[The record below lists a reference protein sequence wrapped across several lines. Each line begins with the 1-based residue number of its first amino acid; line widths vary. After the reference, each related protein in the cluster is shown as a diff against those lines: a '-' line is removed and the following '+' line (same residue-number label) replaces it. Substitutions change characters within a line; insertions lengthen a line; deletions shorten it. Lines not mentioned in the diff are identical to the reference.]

1 MDNLYNDMITIE
13 KHKQIQKLLKDNNVE
28 DMQEVQAELLAIY
41 ADTDVDSIMSY
52 PLTKYHKLLE
62 SFYNDYFTD
71 FSKAEPAIKD
81 KYTAGDMVLVPML
94 DFTQITVA
102 QMMDFSVLSTDPV
115 ENIEKL
121 LAVFLIP
128 KGKKY
133 NDGYDLLE
141 VQKAILGMSFNELS
155 PLLAFF
161 LRWFQGCRNHI
172 QISCLEEV
180 RKQTKKIKKIQKL
193 EKRIQKRK
201 RKIKNPSNPN

>member
-1 MDNLYNDMITIE
+1 MITIE
-13 KHKQIQKLLKDNNVE
+13 KHKQIQRLLKENNVE
-28 DMQEVQAELLAIY
+28 DMQAVQAELLAIY
-41 ADTDVDSIMSY
+41 ADTDPDVIMSY

-62 SFYNDYFTD
+62 KFYADYFTD

-121 LAVFLIP
+121 LAIFLIP

-133 NDGYDLLE
+133 NDGYDLME
-141 VQKAILGMSFNELS
+141 VQKAILKMSFNELS

-161 LRWFQGCRNHI
+161 LKWFQGCRNHI

-180 RKQTKKIKKIQKL
+180 RKQTKLIQKL
-193 EKRIQKRK
+193 EKRIQRKQKRK
-201 RKIKNPSNPN
+201 ASPSNPN

>member
-1 MDNLYNDMITIE
+1 MITIE

-28 DMQEVQAELLAIY
+28 DMQAVQAELLAIY
-41 ADTDVDSIMSY
+41 ADTDVDSVMSY
-52 PLTKYHKLLE
+52 PLTKYHKLVE

-71 FSKAEPAIKD
+71 FSHAEPAIKD
-81 KYTAGDMVLVPML
+81 KYTAGDMVLIPML

-102 QMMDFSVLSTDPV
+102 QMMDFSVLSTDPI

-121 LAVFLIP
+121 LAIFLIP

-141 VQKAILGMSFNELS
+141 VQKAILKMDFNEVS

-161 LRWFQGCRNHI
+161 LRWFTGCRQAI

-180 RKQTKKIKKIQKL
+180 RKQTKKIQKL
-193 EKRIQKRK
+193 EKRIRK
-201 RKIKNPSNPN
+201 KKIKNPSNPN

>member
-1 MDNLYNDMITIE
+1 MITIE
-13 KHKQIQKLLKDNNVE
+13 KHKQIQRLLTDANIE
-28 DMQEVQAELLAIY
+28 DMQAVQAELLAIY
-41 ADTDVDSIMSY
+41 ADTDTDTIMSY
-52 PLTKYHKLLE
+52 PLTKYHKLVE
-62 SFYNDYFTD
+62 KFYADYFTD

-121 LAVFLIP
+121 LAIFLIP

-133 NDGYDLLE
+133 NDGYDLWK
-141 VQKAILGMSFNELS
+141 VQRAIFKMSFNELS

-161 LRWFQGCRNHI
+161 LRWFNGCRNHI

-180 RKQTKKIKKIQKL
+180 RKQTKLIQKIQRKKM
-193 EKRIQKRK
+193 KRKK
-201 RKIKNPSNPN
+201 RKIKMVSPSNPN

>member
-1 MDNLYNDMITIE
+1 MITIE
-13 KHKQIQKLLKDNNVE
+13 KHKQIQRLLKENNVE
-28 DMQEVQAELLAIY
+28 DMQEIQAELLAIY
-41 ADTDVDSIMSY
+41 ADTDIDTIMSY
-52 PLTKYHKLLE
+52 PLTKYHKLVE
-62 SFYNDYFTD
+62 KFYNDYFTD
-71 FSKAEPAIKD
+71 FSKAEPTIKD

-102 QMMDFSVLSTDPV
+102 QMMDFSVLSVDPI

-121 LAVFLIP
+121 LAIFLIP

-133 NDGYDLLE
+133 NDGYDLME
-141 VQKAILGMSFNELS
+141 VQKAILKMDFNEVS

-161 LRWFQGCRNHI
+161 LKWFQGCRNHI

-180 RKQTKKIKKIQKL
+180 RKQTKRIMKL
-193 EKRIQKRK
+193 KKRIQKRKLK

>member
-1 MDNLYNDMITIE
+1 MITIE
-13 KHKQIQKLLKDNNVE
+13 KHKQIQRLLKENNVE
-28 DMQEVQAELLAIY
+28 DMQAVQAELLAIY
-41 ADTDVDSIMSY
+41 ADTDTDVIMSY
-52 PLTKYHKLLE
+52 PLTKYHKLVE
-62 SFYNDYFTD
+62 KFYADYFTD

-121 LAVFLIP
+121 LAIFLIP
-128 KGKKY
+128 KGKTY
-133 NDGYDLLE
+133 NDGYDLME
-141 VQKAILGMSFNELS
+141 VQKAILKMSFNELS

-180 RKQTKKIKKIQKL
+180 RKQTKLIQKIQRK
-193 EKRIQKRK
+193 KMKRK
-201 RKIKNPSNPN
+201 KRKASNPN

>member
-1 MDNLYNDMITIE
+1 MITIE
-13 KHKQIQKLLKDNNVE
+13 KHKQIQRLLTDGME
-28 DMQEVQAELLAIY
+28 DMQAVQAELLAIY
-41 ADTDVDSIMSY
+41 ADTDTDTIMSY

-62 SFYNDYFTD
+62 KFYNDYFTD

-102 QMMDFSVLSTDPV
+102 QMMDFSVLSVDPI

-121 LAVFLIP
+121 LAIFLLP

-133 NDGYDLLE
+133 NDGYDLME
-141 VQKAILGMSFNELS
+141 VQKAILKMSFNELS

-161 LRWFQGCRNHI
+161 LKWFQGCRNHI

-180 RKQTKKIKKIQKL
+180 RKQTKLIQKIQK
-193 EKRIQKRK
+193 RQIRK
-201 RKIKNPSNPN
+201 RKVSPSNPN

>member
-1 MDNLYNDMITIE
+1 MITIE
-13 KHKQIQKLLKDNNVE
+13 KHKQIQRLLTDGNTEVKME
-28 DMQEVQAELLAIY
+28 DMQAVQAELLAIY
-41 ADTDVDSIMSY
+41 ADTDTDTIMSY
-52 PLTKYHKLLE
+52 PLTKYHKLVE
-62 SFYNDYFTD
+62 KFYADYFTD

-121 LAVFLIP
+121 LAIFLIP

-133 NDGYDLLE
+133 NDGYDLME
-141 VQKAILGMSFNELS
+141 VQKAILKMSFNELS

-161 LRWFQGCRNHI
+161 LKWFQGCRNHI

-180 RKQTKKIKKIQKL
+180 RKQTKLIQKIQK
-193 EKRIQKRK
+193 KQRKRK
-201 RKIKNPSNPN
+201 RRKASPSNPN

>member
-1 MDNLYNDMITIE
+1 MITIE
-13 KHKQIQKLLKDNNVE
+13 KHKQIQRLLKENNVE
-28 DMQEVQAELLAIY
+28 DMQAVQAELLAIY
-41 ADTDVDSIMSY
+41 ADTDTDTIMSY
-52 PLTKYHKLLE
+52 PLTKYHKLVE
-62 SFYNDYFTD
+62 KFYADYFTD

-102 QMMDFSVLSTDPV
+102 QMMDFSVLSVDPV

-121 LAVFLIP
+121 LAIFLIP

-141 VQKAILGMSFNELS
+141 VQKAILKMSFNELS

-161 LRWFQGCRNHI
+161 LKWFQGCRNHI

-180 RKQTKKIKKIQKL
+180 RKQTKLIQKIQKRQIR
-193 EKRIQKRK
+193 KQKR
-201 RKIKNPSNPN
+201 RKASPSNPN

>member
-1 MDNLYNDMITIE
+1 MLTIE

-28 DMQEVQAELLAIY
+28 DMQAVQAEWLAIY
-41 ADTDVDSIMSY
+41 ADTDVDSIMNY
-52 PLTKYHKLLE
+52 PLTKYHKLVE
-62 SFYNDYFTD
+62 RFYNDYFTD

-121 LAVFLIP
+121 LAIFLIP

-133 NDGYDLLE
+133 NDGYDLME
-141 VQKAILGMSFNELS
+141 VQKAILKMSFNELARQ
-155 PLLAFF
+155 LAFF
-161 LRWFQGCRNHI
+161 LRWFNGCRNHI

-180 RKQTKKIKKIQKL
+180 RKQTKLIQKIQKKK
-193 EKRIQKRK
+193 KRKK
-201 RKIKNPSNPN
+201 RKIKMVSPSNPN

>member
-1 MDNLYNDMITIE
+1 MITIE
-13 KHKQIQKLLKDNNVE
+13 KHKQIQRLLKENNVE
-28 DMQEVQAELLAIY
+28 DMQAVQAELLAIY
-41 ADTDVDSIMSY
+41 ADTDVDTIMSY
-52 PLTKYHKLLE
+52 PLTKYHKLVE
-62 SFYNDYFTD
+62 KFYADYFTD
-71 FSKAEPAIKD
+71 FSKAEPKIKD

-121 LAVFLIP
+121 LAIFLIP

-133 NDGYDLLE
+133 NDGYDLME
-141 VQKAILGMSFNELS
+141 VQKAILKMSFNELS

-180 RKQTKKIKKIQKL
+180 RKQTKLIQKL
-193 EKRIQKRK
+193 EKRIQRKQKRK
-201 RKIKNPSNPN
+201 ASPSNPN

>member
-1 MDNLYNDMITIE
+1 MITIE
-13 KHKQIQKLLKDNNVE
+13 KHKQIQRLLKENNVE
-28 DMQEVQAELLAIY
+28 DMQAVQAELLAIY
-41 ADTDVDSIMSY
+41 ADTDTDTIMSY
-52 PLTKYHKLLE
+52 PLTKYHKLVE
-62 SFYNDYFTD
+62 KFYADYFTD

-121 LAVFLIP
+121 LAVFLFSN
-128 KGKKY
+128 GKKY

-141 VQKAILGMSFNELS
+141 VQKAILKMPFNELS

-180 RKQTKKIKKIQKL
+180 RKQTKLIQKIQKTQR
-193 EKRIQKRK
+193 KKMK
-201 RKIKNPSNPN
+201 RKIKKTSPNNPN

>member
-1 MDNLYNDMITIE
+1 MITIE
-13 KHKQIQKLLKDNNVE
+13 KHKQIQRLLKENNVE
-28 DMQEVQAELLAIY
+28 DMQAVQAELLAIY
-41 ADTDVDSIMSY
+41 ADTDTDVIMSY

-62 SFYNDYFTD
+62 KFYADYFTD
-71 FSKAEPAIKD
+71 FSHAEPAIKD

-102 QMMDFSVLSTDPV
+102 QMMDFSVLSVDPI

-121 LAVFLIP
+121 LAIFLLP

-133 NDGYDLLE
+133 NDGYDLME
-141 VQKAILGMSFNELS
+141 VQKAILKMSFNELS

-161 LRWFQGCRNHI
+161 LRWFNGCRNHI

-180 RKQTKKIKKIQKL
+180 RKQTKLIQKIQRKQIR
-193 EKRIQKRK
+193 KQKRK
-201 RKIKNPSNPN
+201 RRKASPSNPN

>member
-1 MDNLYNDMITIE
+1 MITIE
-13 KHKQIQKLLKDNNVE
+13 KHKQIQKLLKDNNIE
-28 DMQEVQAELLAIY
+28 DMQAVQAELLAIY
-41 ADTDVDSIMSY
+41 ADTDTDTIMSY

-62 SFYNDYFTD
+62 KFYADYFTD

-121 LAVFLIP
+121 LAIFLIP

-133 NDGYDLLE
+133 NDGYDLME
-141 VQKAILGMSFNELS
+141 VQKAILKMSFNELS

-161 LRWFQGCRNHI
+161 LKWFQGCRNHI

-180 RKQTKKIKKIQKL
+180 RKQTKKIQKIQRKQ
-193 EKRIQKRK
+193 QKRK
-201 RKIKNPSNPN
+201 RRKASPSNPN

>member
-1 MDNLYNDMITIE
+1 MLTIE
-13 KHKQIQKLLKDNNVE
+13 KHKQIQKLLKDNNIE
-28 DMQEVQAELLAIY
+28 DMQAVQAEWLAIY
-41 ADTDVDSIMSY
+41 ADTDVDSIMNY
-52 PLTKYHKLLE
+52 PVTKYHKLLE
-62 SFYNDYFTD
+62 KFYADYFTD

-121 LAVFLIP
+121 LAIFLIP

-141 VQKAILGMSFNELS
+141 VQKAILKMSFNELS

-161 LRWFQGCRNHI
+161 LRWFTGCRQAI

-180 RKQTKKIKKIQKL
+180 KKQMKKIQKL

-201 RKIKNPSNPN
+201 GRKIKKVSPSNPN

>member
-1 MDNLYNDMITIE
+1 MITIE
-13 KHKQIQKLLKDNNVE
+13 KHKQIQRLLKENNVE
-28 DMQEVQAELLAIY
+28 DMQAVQAELLAIY
-41 ADTDVDSIMSY
+41 ADTDTDVIMSY

-62 SFYNDYFTD
+62 KFYADYFTD

-121 LAVFLIP
+121 LAIFLIP

-133 NDGYDLLE
+133 NDGYDLME
-141 VQKAILGMSFNELS
+141 VQKAILKMSFNELS

-161 LRWFQGCRNHI
+161 LKWFQGCRNHI

-180 RKQTKKIKKIQKL
+180 RKQTKLIQKIQKTQR
-193 EKRIQKRK
+193 KKMK
-201 RKIKNPSNPN
+201 RKIKKASPSNPN

>member
-1 MDNLYNDMITIE
+1 MITIE
-13 KHKQIQKLLKDNNVE
+13 KHKQIQRLLKENNVE
-28 DMQEVQAELLAIY
+28 DMQAVQAELLAIY
-41 ADTDVDSIMSY
+41 ADTDTDIVMSY

-62 SFYNDYFTD
+62 KFYADYFTD

-121 LAVFLIP
+121 LAIFLIP

-133 NDGYDLLE
+133 NDGYDLME
-141 VQKAILGMSFNELS
+141 VQKAILKMSFNELS

-180 RKQTKKIKKIQKL
+180 RKKTKRIQKL
-193 EKRIQKRK
+193 EKRIQRKQKKRK
-201 RKIKNPSNPN
+201 ASPSNPN

>member
-1 MDNLYNDMITIE
+1 MITIE
-13 KHKQIQKLLKDNNVE
+13 KHKQIQRLLKENNVE
-28 DMQEVQAELLAIY
+28 DMQAVQAELLAIY
-41 ADTDVDSIMSY
+41 ADTDTDVIMSY
-52 PLTKYHKLLE
+52 PLTKYHKLVE
-62 SFYNDYFTD
+62 KFYADYFTD

-102 QMMDFSVLSTDPV
+102 QMMDFSVLSVDPI

-121 LAVFLIP
+121 LAIFLLP

-141 VQKAILGMSFNELS
+141 VQKAILKMSFNELS
-155 PLLAFF
+155 PLHAFF
-161 LRWFQGCRNHI
+161 LKWFTGCRNHI

-180 RKQTKKIKKIQKL
+180 RKQTKLIQKIQKRQIR
-193 EKRIQKRK
+193 KQKR
-201 RKIKNPSNPN
+201 RKIKMVSPSNPN

>member
-1 MDNLYNDMITIE
+1 MITIE
-13 KHKQIQKLLKDNNVE
+13 KHKQIQRLLTDGNME
-28 DMQEVQAELLAIY
+28 DMQAVQAELLAIY
-41 ADTDVDSIMSY
+41 ADTDTDTIMSY

-62 SFYNDYFTD
+62 RFYNDYFTD

-121 LAVFLIP
+121 LAIFLIP

-141 VQKAILGMSFNELS
+141 VQKAILKMSFNELS

-161 LRWFQGCRNHI
+161 LKWFQGCRNHI

-180 RKQTKKIKKIQKL
+180 RKQTKLIQKIQK
-193 EKRIQKRK
+193 KQRKQKR
-201 RKIKNPSNPN
+201 RKASPSNPN

>member
-1 MDNLYNDMITIE
+1 MITIE

-28 DMQEVQAELLAIY
+28 DMQEIQAELLAIY
-41 ADTDVDSIMSY
+41 ADTDIDTIMSY
-52 PLTKYHKLLE
+52 PLTKYHKLVE
-62 SFYNDYFTD
+62 RFYNDYFTD
-71 FSKAEPAIKD
+71 FSHAEPKIKD

-94 DFTQITVA
+94 DFSQITVA
-102 QMMDFSVLSTDPV
+102 QMMDFSVLSVDPI

-121 LAVFLIP
+121 LAIFLIP

-133 NDGYDLLE
+133 NDGYDLME
-141 VQKAILGMSFNELS
+141 VQKAILKMDFNEIS

-180 RKQTKKIKKIQKL
+180 RKQTKRIQK
-193 EKRIQKRK
+193 IQKRK
-201 RKIKNPSNPN
+201 GRKQKKSPSNPN

>member
-1 MDNLYNDMITIE
+1 MITIE
-13 KHKQIQKLLKDNNVE
+13 KHKQIQRLLKENNVE
-28 DMQEVQAELLAIY
+28 DMQAVQAELLAIY
-41 ADTDVDSIMSY
+41 ADTDVDTIMSY

-62 SFYNDYFTD
+62 KFYADYFTD

-121 LAVFLIP
+121 LAIFLIP

-133 NDGYDLLE
+133 NDGYDLME
-141 VQKAILGMSFNELS
+141 VQKAILKMSFNELS

-161 LRWFQGCRNHI
+161 LKWFQGCRNHI

-180 RKQTKKIKKIQKL
+180 RKQTKLIQKIQKRQIR
-193 EKRIQKRK
+193 KQRKQKRK
-201 RKIKNPSNPN
+201 ASPSNPN

>member
-1 MDNLYNDMITIE
+1 MITIE
-13 KHKQIQKLLKDNNVE
+13 KHKQIQRLLTDGNTEVKME
-28 DMQEVQAELLAIY
+28 DMQAVQAELLAIY
-41 ADTDVDSIMSY
+41 ADTDTDVIMSY

-62 SFYNDYFTD
+62 KFYADYFTD

-121 LAVFLIP
+121 LAIFLIP

-141 VQKAILGMSFNELS
+141 VQKAILKMSFNELS

-161 LRWFQGCRNHI
+161 LKWFQGCRNHI

-180 RKQTKKIKKIQKL
+180 RKQTKLIQKL
-193 EKRIQKRK
+193 EKRIQRKQKRK
-201 RKIKNPSNPN
+201 ASPSNPN

>member
-1 MDNLYNDMITIE
+1 MITIE

-28 DMQEVQAELLAIY
+28 DMQEIQAELLAIY
-41 ADTDVDSIMSY
+41 ADTDVDSVMSY
-52 PLTKYHKLLE
+52 PLTKYHKLVE
-62 SFYNDYFTD
+62 KFYNDYFTD

-81 KYTAGDMVLVPML
+81 KYTAGDMVLIPML

-102 QMMDFSVLSTDPV
+102 QMMDFSVLSTDPI

-121 LAVFLIP
+121 LAIFLIP

-133 NDGYDLLE
+133 NDGYDLMQ
-141 VQKAILGMSFNELS
+141 VQKAILKMDFNEVS

-161 LRWFQGCRNHI
+161 LKWFQGCRNHI

-180 RKQTKKIKKIQKL
+180 RKQTKKIQKL
-193 EKRIQKRK
+193 EKRLQRIQKRK
-201 RKIKNPSNPN
+201 KKIKSPSNPN

>member
-1 MDNLYNDMITIE
+1 MLTIE

-28 DMQEVQAELLAIY
+28 DMQAVQAEWLAIY
-41 ADTDVDSIMSY
+41 ADTDVDSIMNY
-52 PLTKYHKLLE
+52 PLTKYHKLVE
-62 SFYNDYFTD
+62 KFYADYFTD

-121 LAVFLIP
+121 LAIFLIP

-133 NDGYDLLE
+133 NDGYDLME
-141 VQKAILGMSFNELS
+141 VQKAILKMSFNELS

-161 LRWFQGCRNHI
+161 LRWFTGCRNHI

-180 RKQTKKIKKIQKL
+180 RKQTKLIQKL
-193 EKRIQKRK
+193 EKRIQRKQRKRK
-201 RKIKNPSNPN
+201 RKASPSNPN

>member
-1 MDNLYNDMITIE
+1 MLTIE
-13 KHKQIQKLLKDNNVE
+13 KHKKIQKLLKDNNVE
-28 DMQEVQAELLAIY
+28 DMQAVQAEWLAIY
-41 ADTDVDSIMSY
+41 ADTDVDTIMNY

-62 SFYNDYFTD
+62 KFYSDYYSD

-81 KYTAGDMVLVPML
+81 KYTAGNMVLVPML

-102 QMMDFSVLSTDPV
+102 QMMDFSVLSTDPI

-121 LAVFLIP
+121 LAIFLIP

-133 NDGYDLLE
+133 NDGYDLME
-141 VQKAILGMSFNELS
+141 VQKAILKMDFNEVS

-161 LRWFQGCRNHI
+161 LRWFTGCRNHI

-180 RKQTKKIKKIQKL
+180 RKQMKKIKKIQRK
-193 EKRIQKRK
+193 QKRK
-201 RKIKNPSNPN
+201 QKKNPSPSNPN

>member
-1 MDNLYNDMITIE
+1 MITIE
-13 KHKQIQKLLKDNNVE
+13 KHKKIQRVLTDGNTE

-41 ADTDVDSIMSY
+41 ADTDIDTIMSY

-62 SFYNDYFTD
+62 KFYSDYYSD

-102 QMMDFSVLSTDPV
+102 QMMDFSVLSTDPI

-121 LAVFLIP
+121 LAIFLIP

-133 NDGYDLLE
+133 NDGYDLME
-141 VQKAILGMSFNELS
+141 VQKAILKMDFNEVS

-180 RKQTKKIKKIQKL
+180 KKQMKKIQKIQR
-193 EKRIQKRK
+193 KQKRK
-201 RKIKNPSNPN
+201 LKASPSNPN

>member
-1 MDNLYNDMITIE
+1 MITIE
-13 KHKQIQKLLKDNNVE
+13 KHKQIQRLLTDSNTE
-28 DMQEVQAELLAIY
+28 DMQAVQAELLATY
-41 ADTDVDSIMSY
+41 ADTDVDTIMSY

-62 SFYNDYFTD
+62 RFYADYFTD

-121 LAVFLIP
+121 LAIFLIP

-141 VQKAILGMSFNELS
+141 VQKAILKMSFNELS

-161 LRWFQGCRNHI
+161 LRWFQGCRQAI

-180 RKQTKKIKKIQKL
+180 RKQTKLIQKIQKTQRR
-193 EKRIQKRK
+193 KMK
-201 RKIKNPSNPN
+201 RKIRKASPSNPN

>member
-1 MDNLYNDMITIE
+1 MITIE
-13 KHKQIQKLLKDNNVE
+13 KHKQIQRLLKENNVE
-28 DMQEVQAELLAIY
+28 DMQAVQAELLAIY
-41 ADTDVDSIMSY
+41 ADTDTDTIMSY
-52 PLTKYHKLLE
+52 PLTKYHKLVE
-62 SFYNDYFTD
+62 KFYADYFTD

-141 VQKAILGMSFNELS
+141 VQKAILKMSFNELS

-180 RKQTKKIKKIQKL
+180 RKQTKLIQKIQKTQR
-193 EKRIQKRK
+193 KKMK
-201 RKIKNPSNPN
+201 RKIKKTSPSNPN

>member
-1 MDNLYNDMITIE
+1 MITIE
-13 KHKQIQKLLKDNNVE
+13 KHKQIQKLLKENNVE
-28 DMQEVQAELLAIY
+28 DMQEVQAEWLAIY
-41 ADTDVDSIMSY
+41 ADTDLDTIMNY
-52 PLTKYHKLLE
+52 PLTKYHKLVE
-62 SFYNDYFTD
+62 RFYNDYFTD

-102 QMMDFSVLSTDPV
+102 QMMDFSVLSADPI

-121 LAVFLIP
+121 LAIFLIP

-133 NDGYDLLE
+133 NDGYDLME
-141 VQKAILGMSFNELS
+141 VQKAILQMSFNELS

-161 LRWFQGCRNHI
+161 LKWFNGCRNHI

-180 RKQTKKIKKIQKL
+180 RKQTKKIMRLQKKQRRK
-193 EKRIQKRK
+193 QKR
-201 RKIKNPSNPN
+201 RKASNPN

>member
-1 MDNLYNDMITIE
+1 MITIE
-13 KHKQIQKLLKDNNVE
+13 KHKQIQRLLKENNVE
-28 DMQEVQAELLAIY
+28 DMQEIQAELLAIY
-41 ADTDVDSIMSY
+41 ADTDIDVIMSY
-52 PLTKYHKLLE
+52 PLTKYHKLVE
-62 SFYNDYFTD
+62 RFYNDYFTD
-71 FSKAEPAIKD
+71 FSKAEPTIKD
-81 KYTAGDMVLVPML
+81 KYTAGDMVLIPML

-102 QMMDFSVLSTDPV
+102 QMMDFSVLSLDPI

-141 VQKAILGMSFNELS
+141 VQKAILKMDFNEVS

-161 LRWFQGCRNHI
+161 LKWFQGCRQAI

-180 RKQTKKIKKIQKL
+180 RKQTKKIKKM
-193 EKRIQKRK
+193 EKRIQRK
-201 RKIKNPSNPN
+201 KIRKASNPN

>member
-1 MDNLYNDMITIE
+1 MITIE
-13 KHKQIQKLLKDNNVE
+13 KHKKIQRVLKDNNVE

-41 ADTDVDSIMSY
+41 ADTDVDTIMNYS
-52 PLTKYHKLLE
+52 LTKYHKLLE
-62 SFYNDYFTD
+62 KFYSDYYSD

-81 KYTAGDMVLVPML
+81 KYTAGNMVLVPML

-102 QMMDFSVLSTDPV
+102 QMMDFSVLSTDPI

-121 LAVFLIP
+121 LAIFLIP

-133 NDGYDLLE
+133 NDGYDLME
-141 VQKAILGMSFNELS
+141 VQKAILGMDFNEVS

-161 LRWFQGCRNHI
+161 LRWFTGCRNHI

-180 RKQTKKIKKIQKL
+180 RKQMKKIQ
-193 EKRIQKRK
+193 RIQKKMK
-201 RKIKNPSNPN
+201 RKKKNPSPSNPN

>member
-1 MDNLYNDMITIE
+1 MLTIE

-28 DMQEVQAELLAIY
+28 DMQAVQAELLAIY
-41 ADTDVDSIMSY
+41 ADTDPDVIMSY

-62 SFYNDYFTD
+62 KFYADYFTD

-121 LAVFLIP
+121 LAIFLIP

-133 NDGYDLLE
+133 NDGYDLME
-141 VQKAILGMSFNELS
+141 VQKAILKMSFNELS

-161 LRWFQGCRNHI
+161 LKWFQGCRNHI

-180 RKQTKKIKKIQKL
+180 RKQTKLIQKIQKKQRKQKRRKIKKVS
-193 EKRIQKRK
+193 
-201 RKIKNPSNPN
+201 PSNPN

>member
-1 MDNLYNDMITIE
+1 MITIE
-13 KHKQIQKLLKDNNVE
+13 KHKQIQRLLTDGNME
-28 DMQEVQAELLAIY
+28 DMQAVQAELLAIY
-41 ADTDVDSIMSY
+41 ADTDTDTIMSY

-62 SFYNDYFTD
+62 RFYNDYFTD

-121 LAVFLIP
+121 LAIFLIP

-133 NDGYDLLE
+133 NDGYDLME
-141 VQKAILGMSFNELS
+141 VQKAILKMSFNELS

-180 RKQTKKIKKIQKL
+180 RKQTKLIQKIQK
-193 EKRIQKRK
+193 KQRKQKR
-201 RKIKNPSNPN
+201 RKASPSNPN

>member
-1 MDNLYNDMITIE
+1 MITIE
-13 KHKQIQKLLKDNNVE
+13 KHKQIQRLLTDGME
-28 DMQEVQAELLAIY
+28 DMQAVQAELLAIY
-41 ADTDVDSIMSY
+41 ADTDTDTIMSY

-62 SFYNDYFTD
+62 KFYNDYFTD

-102 QMMDFSVLSTDPV
+102 QMMDFSVLSTDPI

-121 LAVFLIP
+121 LAIFLLP

-133 NDGYDLLE
+133 NDGYDLME
-141 VQKAILGMSFNELS
+141 VQKAILKMSFNELS

-161 LRWFQGCRNHI
+161 LKWFQGCRNHI

-180 RKQTKKIKKIQKL
+180 RKQTKLIQKIQKRQIR
-193 EKRIQKRK
+193 KQRKQKRK
-201 RKIKNPSNPN
+201 ASPSNPS

>member
-1 MDNLYNDMITIE
+1 MLTIE
-13 KHKQIQKLLKDNNVE
+13 KHKQIQKLLKDNNIE
-28 DMQEVQAELLAIY
+28 DMQEVQAEWLAIY
-41 ADTDVDSIMSY
+41 ADTDVDTIMSY

-62 SFYNDYFTD
+62 KFYADYFTD

-102 QMMDFSVLSTDPV
+102 QMMDFSVLSVDPI

-121 LAVFLIP
+121 LAIFLIP

-133 NDGYDLLE
+133 NDGYDLME
-141 VQKAILGMSFNELS
+141 VQKAILKMSFNELS

-161 LRWFQGCRNHI
+161 LKWFQGCRNHI

-180 RKQTKKIKKIQKL
+180 RKQMKLIQKIQK
-193 EKRIQKRK
+193 RQKRK
-201 RKIKNPSNPN
+201 RKIKKASHSNPN

>member
-1 MDNLYNDMITIE
+1 MITIE
-13 KHKQIQKLLKDNNVE
+13 KHKQIQRLLTDGNTEVKME
-28 DMQEVQAELLAIY
+28 DMQAVQAELLAIY
-41 ADTDVDSIMSY
+41 ADTDTDVIMSY

-62 SFYNDYFTD
+62 KFYADYFTD

-102 QMMDFSVLSTDPV
+102 QMMDFSVLSVDPI

-121 LAVFLIP
+121 LAIFLIP

-141 VQKAILGMSFNELS
+141 VQKAILKMSFNELS

-161 LRWFQGCRNHI
+161 LKWFQGCRNHI

-180 RKQTKKIKKIQKL
+180 RKQTKLIQKL
-193 EKRIQKRK
+193 EKRIQRKQKRK
-201 RKIKNPSNPN
+201 ASPSNPN